1 MHFHDDSLFPENQE
15 KLVIQAAPYAP
26 EWLPGDA
33 EDIPVTMDDGSIQ
46 VFTGYRVQH
55 SIARGPAK
63 GGIRYAPDVSL
74 DEVRA
79 LSASR
84 LSASLT
90 VNGRALPEQN
100 FARMDRELDRPAFE
114 RFAEALA
121 EQVAK
126 AGAAK

>member
-1 MHFHDDSLFPENQE
+1 
-15 KLVIQAAPYAP
+15 VA
-26 EWLPGDA
+26 
-33 EDIPVTMDDGSIQ
+33 
-46 VFTGYRVQH
+46 YR
-55 SIARGPAK
+55 A
-63 GGIRYAPDVSL
+63 
-74 DEVRA
+74 EVRA

-84 LSASLT
+84 LSATLT
-90 VNGRALPEQN
+90 VNGRVLPEQN